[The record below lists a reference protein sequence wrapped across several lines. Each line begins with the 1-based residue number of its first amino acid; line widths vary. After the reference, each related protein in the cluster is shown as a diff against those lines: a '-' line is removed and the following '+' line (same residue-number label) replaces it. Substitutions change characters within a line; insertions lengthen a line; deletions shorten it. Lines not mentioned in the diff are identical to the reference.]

1 MSAEDSTIEFLVD
14 GDWNFGDRGAG
25 KINQTPATFKYFLL
39 PSYLEVQPSVP
50 IVTSYMIV
58 FLITGL
64 ETMEVVNQGLLSLE
78 LSANV
83 NPSI

>member
-1 MSAEDSTIEFLVD
+1 MSAEDSNIEVLVD
-14 GDWNFGDRGAG
+14 RDWNFGDREAG
-25 KINQTPATFKYFLL
+25 KMNQTPATFKYFLL
-39 PSYLEVQPSVP
+39 PCCCEVHPSVP
-50 IVTSYMIV
+50 IATSYMIV